1 MKKLLTLFT
10 ALLCF
15 GSAMNVLA
23 VDYYVAGTMNG
34 WNTTSNENKM
44 SLVSGTTYSK
54 TFSAMGA
61 TSYEFKI
68 STYNWGSDWGSGN
81 MDNSQSNVT
90 LSNKDGNIKFTLTTT
105 SDVTFYFNSG
115 TQKVYVQATPV
126 VVPSYTFPNG
136 TTIYYDFTAYD
147 GGVNVCIN
155 GGEPWH
161 ENTSAIFSET
171 LSSAWEV
178 TATTNL
184 FKSAPPS
191 NSWTYKTC
199 STLPTEGQNMLVGDA
214 DGIGCHW
221 DTYIP
226 DPPAIK
232 MHGNFLG
239 SWNNTNAFVVAG
251 NKETASLTLNIPA
264 KGTKEFGMRIGSD
277 DNWTSNGAS
286 ITRASTSAA
295 IVSGSGNCSLNAD
308 IPGEYTFTWTYAT
321 NTLSVTYPELP
332 EQFVAFDGLS
342 SEILKGTNITFAATS
357 TGITNPVYSFYV
369 KPAGGEYGSAV
380 SSYTFDTDGS
390 FTVKVSAEG
399 DNTASPVVEELNVS
413 VYSTY
418 TFTAGTR
425 IYVDFTAMTEG
436 SKKVNYPN
444 NNAASL
450 AYDENGAG
458 TFKTIRFEN
467 NVTWSTLN
475 DFIKTEKAGWDPGMK
490 FTVPA
495 DGQNKIIVAA
505 DGASYTWGTYTPA
518 TVQVKFFAPRDESS
532 NWDHV
537 YAHSWDAAGD
547 ITSWPGVEIT
557 DSKANLWYAYDV
569 QVGANVLFHNGNGM
583 QTANIE
589 NIQAA
594 ACYEPTAIDYESTP
608 KIVTVTANAGCE
620 IAYYIAGVKELVGGT
635 NDWQINLPLDEENK
649 IVFQDVEPGTYA
661 FKINNNSWAW
671 SIGGIDHMKAG
682 DCASIA
688 QEVGVGD
695 LGFKIDTKQD
705 VTVTY
710 YPATQEIC
718 LGAVTVKAT
727 GTADAADMN
736 IKSGESKKITYTTNN
751 TENPNVT
758 YTVLS
763 GSEYIGL
770 FQGVITGIK
779 AGTATVRVSLA
790 ETANYTAASDEFT
803 IMISN
808 PVAPAEAIAPVGGK
822 FIINA
827 KGDTAVFS
835 RGNLKYNVATGE
847 WYCADHQYD
856 FVGEGGNLHFGDANY
871 AGEYDLF
878 GWSCT
883 ASNYGLMQSNHDD
896 VYTGE
901 FVDWGG
907 LFAGGE
913 QEWVTPTGNELYYII
928 NHHQWTI
935 MALDPTPEDA
945 DNEDEIYG
953 LAIFPIGWVQPAGF
967 DDLTY
972 SYSNWWDEET
982 IAKNTFALSKWSD
995 LEAAGAVFLPH
1006 AGARAGHWGNDWNG
1020 KATVSTKN
1028 PNPNGGNSYC
1038 FVDNIGWFGYYWSS
1052 ITDPRSEHPYDAQYL
1067 ITPGWSEGPT
1077 DADEDDL
1084 YIQPQV
1090 WSREKRRGNSV
1101 RLVTRIPRRYT
1112 VTYDAGG
1119 AAGTVPVDDNT
1130 YLPGDNVVLGAQG
1143 DLAKDGFTFA
1153 GWNDGNATYDAGADY
1168 TMPEKDVTL
1177 TAQWNSV
1184 YTTVRT
1190 GLETNRYYTVCLPR
1204 SVTDATGA
1212 TFWNLQY
1219 RNSGNTEVYLEGVD
1233 LPLEAGKPYIFQA
1246 TAENLQVLYEGDA
1259 VGSPVANGALRGT
1272 FVDIDADAFALLSG
1286 DVYLLINNA
1295 IRPRTTGNF
1304 LNANRAYILYN
1315 ELDPLP
1321 AAGFAPGK
1329 RVRAIPMQGQTAT
1342 GMDNV
1347 QGDDVQCTKVL
1358 IDGQLYILRANRMY
1372 DVTGKLVK

>member
-10 ALLCF
+10 ALLFF
-15 GSAMNVLA
+15 GSVMTVSAA
-23 VDYYVAGTMNG
+23 YYVAHNEVVNNKN
-34 WNTTSNENKM
+34 WNASGDQMTQI
-44 SLVSGTTYSK
+44 SGTSIYYK
-54 TFSAMGA
+54 TFTYTGTSQIQFKVTNGSWSTAYGA
-61 TSYEFKI
+61 
-68 STYNWGSDWGSGN
+68 
-81 MDNSQSNVT
+81 
-90 LSNKDGNIKFTLTTT
+90 SNKDDALSQFTI
-105 SDVTFYFNSG
+105 SDVGGNAAFTPTSASDDNTFTIYFDNTDNINKIYVRKGNMESRTFTSG
-115 TQKVYVQATPV
+115 TK
-126 VVPSYTFPNG
+126 
-136 TTIYYDFTAYD
+136 IYYDFTAYNKGINLYD
-147 GGVNVCIN
+147 GT
-155 GGEPWH
+155 WKD
-161 ENTSAIFSET
+161 NTSNVICHVLTSNWT
-171 LSSAWEV
+171 V
-178 TATTNL
+178 TYGSRL
-184 FKSAPPS
+184 FKSEAS
-191 NSWTYKTC
+191 GWNFIRC
-199 STLPTEGQNMLVGDA
+199 SS
-214 DGIGCHW
+214 
-221 DTYIP
+221 IP
-226 DPPAIK
+226 GETD
-232 MHGNFLG
+232 
-239 SWNNTNAFVVAG
+239 NTIV
-251 NKETASLTLNIPA
+251 S
-264 KGTKEFGMRIGSD
+264 
-277 DNWTSNGAS
+277 SNGSTYTWTNHIPVVTIHSNITNPSWSESAAFAIASGNATAS
-286 ITRASTSAA
+286 ITIQNIAKGDYEFGIKIDGDWRSNGSA
-295 IVSGSGNCSLNAD
+295 ITRDNHSAD
-308 IPGEYTFTWTYAT
+308 IPAGNTGNCTFKADIAGDYTFTWTYAS
-321 NTLSVTYPELP
+321 NTLDVTYPDLP
-332 EQFVAFDGLS
+332 AQFVAFDGLS

-357 TGITNPVYSFYV
+357 TGITNPVYSYYV

-380 SSYTFDTDGS
+380 TSYTFDTDGS

-399 DNTASPVVEELNVS
+399 DNTASPVVEEFNVS

-436 SKKVNYPN
+436 EKNVNYPFGHVPTTDP
-444 NNAASL
+444 L
-450 AYDENGAG
+450 DYDENGAG
-458 TFKTIRFEN
+458 TFKTIRFSE
-467 NVTWSTLN
+467 NVTWSTLS
-475 DFIKTEKAGWDPGMK
+475 DFIKTAKAGWAGQK

-532 NWDHV
+532 NWNHV

-635 NDWQINLPLDEENK
+635 ENWQINLPLDEENK

-972 SYSNWWDEET
+972 SYSDWWDEET

-1130 YLPGDNVVLGAQG
+1130 YLPDDNVVLGAQG

-1321 AAGFAPGK
+1321 AAGLAPGK

-1358 IDGQLYILRANRMY
+1358 IDGQMYILRANRMY